1 MHLDVSTFVPRDT
14 LGALK
19 VLEEAGELQ
28 VAYKAYCEV
37 RAVNPPDLCGYRR
50 EQAEDELADVVT
62 ACCNLAQVAGFDLQA
77 ALDRCEAKNRERGRY
92 DG

>member
-1 MHLDVSTFVPRDT
+1 MQLDVATFKPRDT

-28 VAYKAYCEV
+28 VAYKSYCFSKLT
-37 RAVNPPDLCGYRR
+37 APPDCLGFSRTR
-50 EQAEDELADVVT
+50 AEDELADVVM

-77 ALDRCEAKNRERGRY
+77 ALDRCETRNRERGRY
-92 DG
+92 DH